1 MQIKPVNKMWIMCG
15 FNPNI
20 SGSNNPYNPH
30 KATEARGGNNAD
42 YVDYKS

>member
-20 SGSNNPYNPH
+20 FGSNNRYPH
-30 KATEARGGNNAD
+30 NATEARGENNPD
-42 YVDYKS
+42 YADYKS